1 MARILVIEDDQ
12 SYRSMLRYMIER
24 AGHQVVDASNGVN
37 GLAIYRDEPA
47 DLVITDIFM
56 PHKGGLDI
64 IRQLREVDPDV
75 KVIAISG
82 SALSGPEDHLEAASE
97 MGAHRVF
104 SKPFRRAEL
113 LAAIDDV
120 LSGKPA

>member
-1 MARILVIEDDQ
+1 MARILVIEDDE

-24 AGHQVVDASNGVN
+24 AGHKVVDASNGEY

-64 IRQLREVDPDV
+64 IRQLREVDTDA

-82 SALSGPEDHLEAASE
+82 SARAGPEDHLETAITL
-97 MGAHRVF
+97 GACRVF
-104 SKPFRRAEL
+104 SKPFRRADL
-113 LAAIDDV
+113 MGAIEEV
-120 LSGKPA
+120 LSGKPS